1 MQPIRFQVIEGIP
14 VDTEILNGI
23 VDVNVAIFK
32 SSTAAG
38 LLEQLSKRYALLIV
52 VAVDGTKVTGYK
64 IGYEQNQ
71 SQFHSW
77 LGGVHPEYRKQGIA
91 SEMMRLQHNWCKEHG
106 YTSIR
111 THTKNKWRDMLI
123 LNIRNGFDVVGTV
136 TEDGLPKIILEK
148 TLE

>member
-38 LLEQLSKRYALLIV
+38 LLEQLSKRHALLIV
-52 VAVDGTKVTGYK
+52 VAMDGTRVAGYK

-91 SEMMRLQHNWCKEHG
+91 SEMMRLQHNWCREHG

-111 THTKNKWRDMLI
+111 THTKNKWREMLI

-148 TLE
+148 TLV